1 MRKRRSDSD
10 IMIDVLEEASR
21 RSHSD
26 EPFEWKQ
33 YGPAE
38 LAIILDLIE
47 AGKVRGQVRDIPEA
61 FDPAE
66 LEDGTQSI
74 PMEKILALTGITLS
88 GRQLRDELIAK
99 RDEKKFVSRL
109 KKAGWAALGSI
120 GTMVIAYLKAKI
132 VPN

>member
-74 PMEKILALTGITLS
+74 PMEKLLALTGITLS